1 MDTIFKCFYTMK
13 RFCLFSCFLIIY
25 IMIILMSSCKKIEN
39 KERMSKI
46 EAILCKPNNYWIYY
60 VLDDSINKK
69 YIRYT
74 NCWKFLPDHT
84 TEIGWWDPE
93 HGLQP
98 GIIYGGCGTLM
109 EGEDSEEIAAIDD
122 IKWKFVEKFNVI
134 DFDGGVWK
142 FTRIDHDTI
151 YMKDRY
157 GTRAL
162 LINWGEKF
170 KKVKN
175 EIPFNEKDTITLQ
188 DPFND
193 KALSQ

>member
-1 MDTIFKCFYTMK
+1 MK
-13 RFCLFSCFLIIY
+13 RFVFLVGFLVVCAM
-25 IMIILMSSCKKIEN
+25 MIVISSCKKYEK
-39 KERMSKI
+39 KERMSKV
-46 EAILCKPNNYWIYY
+46 EAILCKPGNYWIYY
-60 VLDDSINKK
+60 VLDDTISKK

-74 NCWKFLPDHT
+74 NCWKFLPNHT

-93 HGLQP
+93 DGLQP
-98 GIIYGGCGTLM
+98 GIVYGGCGTLM
-109 EGEDSEEIAAIDD
+109 EDEDSEAIAAMDD
-122 IKWKFVEKFNVI
+122 KKWKFVEKYNVI
-134 DFDGGVWK
+134 DFNGGVWK

-151 YMKDRY
+151 FMKDQY

-170 KKVKN
+170 KKVKD
-175 EIPFNEKDTITLQ
+175 EMPFNEKDTITLQ